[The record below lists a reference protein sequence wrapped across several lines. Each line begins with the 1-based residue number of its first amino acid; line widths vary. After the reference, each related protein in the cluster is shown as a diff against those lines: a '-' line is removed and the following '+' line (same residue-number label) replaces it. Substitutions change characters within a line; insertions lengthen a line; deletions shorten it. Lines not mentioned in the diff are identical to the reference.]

1 MYIFSLT
8 VAEWRL
14 CIKEYVAGYPLGLN
28 LFFQPGLGPGF
39 FLILGSSGTF
49 GLPLLLIGMVIS
61 RALGKGEKR
70 STNTEPG
77 LLSFH
82 ALFPFS
88 EGTCSLKD
96 ICTHLLSENGLNNS
110 SSDSP
115 PFPLSSKS
123 SSETTLHTFAR
134 THTHTHKTMCFCH
147 CVFVHVAFLFVLMC
161 FSFCCFRLPF
171 RATVQITLKA
181 E

>member
-1 MYIFSLT
+1 MYICNLT

-70 STNTEPG
+70 STNREPG

-134 THTHTHKTMCFCH
+134 THTHTKQ
-147 CVFVHVAFLFVLMC
+147 CVFVIVFLFMWL
-161 FSFCCFRLPF
+161 FFLS
-171 RATVQITLKA
+171 
-181 E
+181 